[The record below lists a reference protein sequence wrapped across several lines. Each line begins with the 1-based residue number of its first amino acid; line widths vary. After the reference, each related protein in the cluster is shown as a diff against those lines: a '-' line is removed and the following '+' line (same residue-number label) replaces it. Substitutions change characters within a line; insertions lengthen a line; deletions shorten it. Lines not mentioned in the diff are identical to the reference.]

1 MIIAMIERATR
12 ICGKSQGF
20 LGLPIRDEMVD
31 DKAGGI
37 CNSMITAWTPT
48 PEELERLKAG
58 ANVHV
63 RILGTMPPPMLVDVG
78 EVP

>member
-31 DKAGGI
+31 DNAGGI

-63 RILGTMPPPMLVDVG
+63 RILGSMPMPMKVEVG